1 MPTRPNLLFVY
12 ANGLRYDAPGFNGNE
27 SAYTPCLDAFA
38 GESICFDNAVSGQPL
53 ETPFAAALFTGK
65 YSVETGAVINEL
77 RLSTEHV
84 TFADV
89 LGKNGYDTLFFGRW
103 HLYAAQLGHYY
114 NTKNSYVPDGEYR
127 LGFNTAFGAFNES
140 GEFFAPKSYY
150 HLNSTVKLYSK
161 GFEPDFQTELAI
173 ERLSEYKN
181 SDKPFAMFLSY
192 GSPCGTPSPDNVPK
206 EYYDIFRNTSFPV
219 PPNHSEKNDPHADIW
234 SRFFG
239 KDRNDL
245 EVWKR
250 CSAAMT
256 ANLDAN
262 FGKLTDALK
271 KYGLYDNTLIV
282 FTSSKGEM
290 FGSHGRRSANIFYDE
305 AVHIPL
311 LIKQGNRFSRTRN
324 KTCVNTPD
332 IMPTMLALLGLA
344 VPDAVSGKDISR
356 AVIDGS
362 EIENDSLLLGTGPAA
377 IWGDGR
383 EWRGL
388 RTSDYTYAVYLSD
401 GEEFLFKNSDDRF
414 QLIDLSKDGAYADVL
429 NALKSKMQCKMDEI
443 GDTFEKNS
451 FYKKNFVSKRKIRK
465 DFLTQNKK

>member
-1 MPTRPNLLFVY
+1 MPIRPNLLFVY
-12 ANGLRYDAPGFNGNE
+12 ANGLRYDASGFNGNE
-27 SAYTPCLDAFA
+27 LAYTPCLDAFA
-38 GESICFDNAVSGQPL
+38 RESICFENAVSGQPL

-77 RLSTEHV
+77 RISTEHV

-89 LGKNGYDTLFFGRW
+89 LGNNGYDTLFFGRW

-114 NTKNSYVPDGEYR
+114 NTKNSYVPEGEYR
-127 LGFNTAFGAFNES
+127 LGFNTAFGSFNES

-150 HLNSTVKLYSK
+150 HLDSPAKLYSK

-173 ERLSEYKN
+173 EKLSEYEK

-192 GSPCGTPSPDNVPK
+192 GSPSGTPSPDNVPK
-206 EYYDIFRNTSFPV
+206 EYYDIFRSTLFPV
-219 PPNHSEKNDPHADIW
+219 SPNHSEKNDPHADIW

-245 EVWKR
+245 EIWKR

-271 KYGLYDNTLIV
+271 KYGLFDNTLIV

-305 AVHIPL
+305 AVHVPL
-311 LIKQGNRFSRTRN
+311 LIKHGSRLSSGRN

-332 IMPTMLALLGLA
+332 IMPTVLSLLGLA
-344 VPDAVSGKDISR
+344 VPDTVSGKDISSTL
-356 AVIDGS
+356 INGH
-362 EIENDSLLLGTGPAA
+362 EFENDCLLIGTGPAA

-388 RTSDYTYAVYLSD
+388 RTSEYTYAVYLSG
-401 GEEFLFKNSDDRF
+401 GEELLFKNSDDRF
-414 QLIDLSKDGAYADVL
+414 QMNDLSK
-429 NALKSKMQCKMDEI
+429 NE
-443 GDTFEKNS
+443 E
-451 FYKKNFVSKRKIRK
+451 
-465 DFLTQNKK
+465 

>member
-1 MPTRPNLLFVY
+1 MPIRPNLLFVY
-12 ANGLRYDAPGFNGNE
+12 ANGLRYDASGFNGNE
-27 SAYTPCLDAFA
+27 LAYTPCLDAFA
-38 GESICFDNAVSGQPL
+38 RESICFENAVSGQPL

-77 RLSTEHV
+77 RISTEHV

-89 LGKNGYDTLFFGRW
+89 LGNNGYDTLFFGRW

-114 NTKNSYVPDGEYR
+114 NTKNSYVPEGEYR
-127 LGFNTAFGAFNES
+127 LGFNTAFGSFNES

-150 HLNSTVKLYSK
+150 HLDSPAKLYSK

-173 ERLSEYKN
+173 EKLSEYEK

-192 GSPCGTPSPDNVPK
+192 GSPSGTPSPDNVPK
-206 EYYDIFRNTSFPV
+206 EYYDIFRSTLFPV
-219 PPNHSEKNDPHADIW
+219 SPNHSEKNDPHADIW

-245 EVWKR
+245 EIWKR

-271 KYGLYDNTLIV
+271 KYGLFDNTLIV

-305 AVHIPL
+305 AVHVPL
-311 LIKQGNRFSRTRN
+311 LIKHGSRLSSERN

-332 IMPTMLALLGLA
+332 IMPTVLSLLGLA
-344 VPDAVSGKDISR
+344 VPDTVSGKDISS
-356 AVIDGS
+356 ALINGH
-362 EIENDSLLLGTGPAA
+362 EFENDCLLIGTGPAA

-388 RTSDYTYAVYLSD
+388 RTSEYTYAVYLSG
-401 GEEFLFKNSDDRF
+401 GEELLFKNSDDRF
-414 QLIDLSKDGAYADVL
+414 QMNDLSKNEEYADVL
-429 NALKSKMQCKMDEI
+429 KLLKDKMHTEMDDI

-451 FYKKNFVSKRKIRK
+451 FYKKNCVSKRKI
-465 DFLTQNKK
+465 KKSFSS